1 MTAFD
6 RLIGQPQA
14 VTLLTQAMMRD
25 RVAPAYLFAGAA
37 GVGKGLAA
45 TCFLGLLLGEQNE
58 RRIMQRNHPD
68 LLWVEPT
75 YLEKGKR
82 LTAAE
87 AETAGVKKKAPPIVR
102 LEQIRE
108 IPQFL
113 SRPPL
118 EASRSVVVIEASE
131 TMAEAT
137 ANALLKTLEEPGRA
151 TIILLAPNIESLLPT
166 LISRCQ
172 RIAFSRLGESAM
184 CQVLE
189 STGHGDILSQAQVLA
204 LAQGSPGAAIAHWHQ
219 LQTIP
224 ADLLQELISLPR
236 DLRQAMTIAKQVAK
250 TLDSEAQIWLIDYL
264 QQTYWQSGQVSTVFL
279 QQLEQ
284 AKQYLRAYV
293 QPQLVWE
300 VTLMSGL

>member
-14 VTLLTQAMMRD
+14 VTLLTQAIARD

-87 AETAGVKKKAPPIVR
+87 AEVAGVKKKAAPIVR

-172 RIAFSRLGESAM
+172 RISFSRLGESAM
-184 CQVLE
+184 RQVLE

-224 ADLLQELISLPR
+224 AELLQELISLPR